1 MTNIPSTYDKTDQ
14 LIATTLRMLAVDA
27 IQEANSGHPGLP
39 LGAADI
45 ATVLWTRFL
54 KNNPSDPLW
63 PDRDRFVLSAGHGS
77 ALLYALLHLSG
88 YPLGLDEVKNFRQ
101 WGSRTAGHPE
111 YEPDL
116 GIEVTTGPLG
126 QGISNAVGLAL
137 AEQWLAARFNKPD
150 FPIVDHYTYVLAGD
164 GDLMEGVSHEACSLA
179 GHLSLSKLIVF
190 FDDNSISIDGNTSL
204 TRSTDVLKRFEAYG
218 WQTLRADGHD
228 MASIDEAIRAAHAD
242 AETEQPTII
251 ACKTHIGYGSPGQD
265 TAKVHG
271 TPLGDEGLNATKEH
285 FGWPTEPRFHI
296 PEESKARFAEK
307 ASLGAEKQEQW
318 KELLEKYRQEY
329 PDLAAQ
335 WDAYVKGELPA
346 GWEEALPDFSD
357 SKPLATRAT
366 SGQVLD
372 AIAPVLPTLL
382 GGSADLTG
390 SNKTKAKSQTPIA
403 PDDFNG
409 DYIHYGI
416 REHGMGAIMNGLALH
431 GLRPYGG
438 TFLVFADYLRPTIR
452 MAAMMGLP
460 VIYIFSHDSIGL
472 GEDGP
477 THQPVEQLASLRIIP
492 NLLTLRPA
500 DGNETSQAWKA
511 ALERVDGPTALVL
524 TRQGLPQVTPSDNDL
539 IKGAYV
545 LSEPKW
551 VAPEI
556 VLIATGSEVEI
567 VLDAKAKLADEGID
581 ARVVSMPSWELFDA
595 QTDEYRLSVLPPDT
609 PRLAIETGVSLGWSH
624 YVGPDGAVIGLD
636 RFGASAPYQTIYE
649 EFGFTAENVVE
660 KAKEILG
667 K

>member
-14 LIATTLRMLAVDA
+14 LIATTLRMMAVDA

-54 KNNPSDPLW
+54 KNNPADPLW

-88 YPLGLDEVKNFRQ
+88 HPLGLDEVKNFRQ

-111 YEPDL
+111 YEPEL
-116 GIEVTTGPLG
+116 GVEVTTGPLG

-137 AEQWLAARFNKPD
+137 AERWLAARFNKPD
-150 FPIVDHYTYVLAGD
+150 FPIVDHFTYVLAGD

-179 GHLSLSKLIVF
+179 GHLGLCKLIVF
-190 FDDNSISIDGNTSL
+190 FDDNNISIDGNTNL

-228 MASIDEAIRAAHAD
+228 MAAIDETIRAAQAN
-242 AETEQPTII
+242 TEQPTII
-251 ACKTHIGYGSPGQD
+251 ACKTHIGLGSPWQD

-271 TPLGDEGLNATKEH
+271 TPLGDDGLKATKEH

-296 PEESKARFAEK
+296 PEETKTRFAEK
-307 ASLGAEKQEQW
+307 ASLGAEKQSQW
-318 KELLEKYRQEY
+318 EELLKKYRQEY
-329 PDLAAQ
+329 PDLAAG

-346 GWEEALPDFSD
+346 GWEAALPDFSE

-390 SNKTKAKSQTPIA
+390 SNKTKAKSQTPLA
-403 PDDFNG
+403 PGDFSG
-409 DYIHYGI
+409 GYIHYGI

-492 NLLTLRPA
+492 NLVTIRPA

-511 ALERVDGPTALVL
+511 ALERKDGPTALVL
-524 TRQGLPQVTPSDNDL
+524 TRQSLPQITPLDNAL
-539 IKGAYV
+539 IQGAYV

-567 VLDAKAKLADEGID
+567 ALNAKAKLADDGIG
-581 ARVVSMPSWELFDA
+581 ARVISMPSWELFDA
-595 QTDEYRLSVLPPDT
+595 QPDEYRLSVLPPDV

-624 YVGPDGAVIGLD
+624 YVGSDGAVIGLD

-649 EFGFTAENVVE
+649 EFGFTAENVVK
-660 KAKEILG
+660 KAKEILA